1 MPGSDV
7 AELAP
12 PEGEQAQGQRI
23 VPCVA
28 CGGTQVRVLLTP
40 EAVQAEQRWL
50 ERFLAPRVA
59 GRPGEAKDRASFT
72 QSEPTNVVAC
82 VACST
87 VLRDPQ
93 PTCEVL
99 GETYAD
105 DAYGRETLER
115 LAVSQDRFFADALE
129 RMAGA
134 LHDLPRGARVL
145 EVGSFVGGFL
155 RAAAARGWRATGVDV
170 GGETT
175 RFMREAGL
183 EVLEGDLLEL
193 DLPRAAF
200 DAVFVWNTF
209 DQLCNPTDVLAR
221 IRELTK
227 PHGLVVLR
235 VPNGRFETACLELRR
250 GAHDAARRER
260 VLAAQAYNNFVTFP
274 YLAGYTPESL
284 CAFVAAHGFDCR
296 RVAGDTILTLADDTT
311 PPFAVA
317 EEQRYKRAV
326 LRACRAAERVT
337 GLLFHPWID
346 VVAAASDS
354 R

>member
-1 MPGSDV
+1 MSGSHV
-7 AELAP
+7 GELAP
-12 PEGEQAQGQRI
+12 PRGEDTAGQRI
-23 VPCVA
+23 VPCAV

-40 EAVQAEQRWL
+40 EEVRAEQRWL
-50 ERFLAPRVA
+50 ERFLASRVG
-59 GRPGEAKDRASFT
+59 GRPKDAKDRASFT

-82 VACST
+82 VACGT

-99 GETYAD
+99 GETYAE

-115 LAVSQDRFFADALE
+115 LAASQDRFFVTALE
-129 RMAGA
+129 RLSGA
-134 LHDLPRGARVL
+134 LHDLPQEARVL

-175 RFMREAGL
+175 RFMRGAGL
-183 EVLEGDLLEL
+183 ELLEGDLLEL
-193 DLPRAAF
+193 ELPRAAF

-209 DQLCNPTDVLAR
+209 DQLCNPADVLAR
-221 IRELTK
+221 VRELLR

-235 VPNGRFETACLELRR
+235 VPNGRFETACLALRR
-250 GAHDAARRER
+250 GARDAAPRER
-260 VLAAQAYNNFVTFP
+260 LLAAQAYNNFVTFP

-284 CAFVAAHGFDCR
+284 CTFLAAHGFTCR

-326 LRACRAAERVT
+326 LRACRAAERAT
-337 GLLFHPWID
+337 GLLFHPWIE
-346 VVAAASDS
+346 VVAEASGS